1 MYLTQRKACCARRN
15 PLLVVQLAVA
25 VTNPK
30 RNPLLAVRLAVQV
43 TNPRR
48 NPLLAVRLAVQE
60 INKDGIFC
68 LSVAYNR

>member
-1 MYLTQRKACCARRN
+1 M
-15 PLLVVQLAVA
+15 VQLAVP

-43 TNPRR
+43 INPRR